1 VPIKLPY
8 AIQCG
13 AWCPG
18 WMPIIRSGI
27 CSAALGRDCSA
38 NDPPQTLVWLSAV
51 QHVGVLSVYLTFP
64 LVVMREAGAPV
75 RDTMAILALSLLAMG
90 VATVVQSHRRLG
102 SGLLCPVTF
111 TAAYIGPSILAYRQG
126 GLPLVFGMTVFA
138 GCAEMVI
145 SPFLRR
151 LRALFPPEMSGL
163 VVLLVGIAIGSL
175 AVRQSPGPLI
185 DGVDRPLW
193 ITLLVTF
200 VTMAGLSVWGAPQ
213 LRRVAVLAGMMAGFV
228 YASFSG
234 VFSAADFAAI
244 EAEPLLAVPRMGQ
257 WGIAFDP
264 TLITPFVIAAL
275 AASTKAAGILSLAQR
290 AAVGNSTPD
299 RSMIARGVFGDG
311 LGTAVAGLFG
321 TTGLSTS
328 PSSVALIAATGV
340 TSRRVAAAIGAIF
353 AILAFLPPLSHA
365 LAGFPRPVIAAT
377 MFFTGCLVLTNGL
390 QMIAACSLDNR
401 RSLVVGLSIIAA
413 LAIEAH
419 PHIAASAPAFL
430 SPIMGSSL
438 VLGTSVGIALTLLFR
453 IGAKQRHVL
462 AVPAAGTSEMQS
474 AFFAGPRVAAAKAAP
489 AARELL
495 ESITAAGPRSPITL
509 TVSFDEYTVD
519 VRAAYIGMLPP
530 LVTHG
535 QPAARAFIRQYGLD
549 RVRGWSRRDRVC
561 VDFRLSL

>member
-1 VPIKLPY
+1 VPIKIPH
-8 AIQCG
+8 AVQCG
-13 AWCPG
+13 AWCAG
-18 WMPIIRSGI
+18 WMPIIRTGI
-27 CSAALGRDCSA
+27 YGSAPGPASAAEE
-38 NDPPQTLVWLSAV
+38 PPQTLVWLSAV

-64 LVVMREAGAPV
+64 LVVMREAGASV

-102 SGLLCPVTF
+102 SGLLCPVAF

-138 GCAEMVI
+138 GCAEMAI

-175 AVRQSPGPLI
+175 AVRQLPGSLI
-185 DGVDRPLW
+185 DGADRPLW
-193 ITLLVTF
+193 MTLLVTF
-200 VTMAGLSVWGAPQ
+200 VTIAGLSVWGPPQ

-228 YASFSG
+228 CASFSG

-244 EAEPLLAVPRMGQ
+244 EAEPLLAIPRMGQ

-290 AAVGNSTPD
+290 AAVGSSPPD
-299 RSMIARGVFGDG
+299 PSMIARGVFADG

-328 PSSVALIAATGV
+328 PSSVALVAATGV

-365 LAGFPRPVIAAT
+365 LAEFPRPVIAAT

-390 QMIAACSLDNR
+390 QMIAAYPLDNR
-401 RSLVVGLSIIAA
+401 KSLVVGLSIIAA

-419 PHIAASAPAFL
+419 PHIAANAPAFL

-462 AVPAAGTSEMQS
+462 AVPAAGISEMES
-474 AFFAGPRVAAAKAAP
+474 GFFAGPRVAAAKAEP
-489 AARELL
+489 AARELI
-495 ESITAAGPRSPITL
+495 ESITTAGPRGPVTL
-509 TVSFDEYTVD
+509 TLSFDEYTVD

-535 QPAARAFIRQYGLD
+535 QHAARAFIRQHGLD
-549 RVRGWSRRDRVC
+549 RVRGRSRRDRVF